1 MTTNVVSNIPLTADA
16 TEKQALHSDT
26 NPVVAVTRAEELMA
40 AVEVR
45 GRELLHVADEKAAQL
60 KAKAGVAYA
69 DAKVRADAL
78 RKETEGYVRENP
90 LTSVC
95 VALGAG
101 FVVGILA
108 RK

>member
-45 GRELLHVADEKAAQL
+45 GR
-60 KAKAGVAYA
+60 
-69 DAKVRADAL
+69 
-78 RKETEGYVRENP
+78 
-90 LTSVC
+90 
-95 VALGAG
+95 
-101 FVVGILA
+101 
-108 RK
+108 